1 MPPRSKVA
9 ALPPEVKE
17 WLDKAL
23 VENNFAGYELLAAE
37 LKGKGYEISK
47 TGLHRYGQQF
57 EDRLNALKIATEQ
70 ARAVV
75 QASPDDDDA
84 MNQALIRVTQEK
96 LFTVMMDLHI
106 DPEQIDIAKLTRSIA
121 DLSRSS
127 TAAKDYAAKVREKA
141 RAGAA
146 EVTATAKS
154 AGLTDEAVETIKKK
168 ILGIAS

>member
-23 VENNFAGYELLAAE
+23 VENNFGGYELLAAE

-75 QASPDDDDA
+75 HRGQRKVRHQGEYASPA
-84 MNQALIRVTQEK
+84 
-96 LFTVMMDLHI
+96 H
-106 DPEQIDIAKLTRSIA
+106 
-121 DLSRSS
+121 SR
-127 TAAKDYAAKVREKA
+127 
-141 RAGAA
+141 
-146 EVTATAKS
+146 
-154 AGLTDEAVETIKKK
+154 
-168 ILGIAS
+168 